1 VNAVTRIR
9 GALTTIPTA
18 HHWRRTL
25 LELLWLAPVLAA
37 LGWAGGLVDT
47 RTPVDLEALARFA
60 VIGFFIPCL
69 TEELFFRA
77 AIVPRRAS
85 RLHCLLAI
93 AAFVLWHPL
102 QALWFGAAW
111 AEVVLNPWFLA
122 AVAALGVATTRLY
135 LATLSIWPAVAVHWL
150 VVVAWKALGGASPWS

>member
-1 VNAVTRIR
+1 VSAVTRIR

-18 HHWRRTL
+18 HHWWRTI

-37 LGWAGGLVDT
+37 LSWAGDLIDPS
-47 RTPVDLEALARFA
+47 TPVDLPAMARFA
-60 VIGFFIPCL
+60 LIGFIVPCL
-69 TEELFFRA
+69 AEELFFRA
-77 AIVPRRAS
+77 ALVPHRAS
-85 RLHCLLAI
+85 LLHCSLAI
-93 AAFVLWHPL
+93 AAFVLWHPM
-102 QALWFGAAW
+102 QVLWFGDDW

-135 LATLSIWPAVAVHWL
+135 LATLSIWPAVMTHWL